1 MLEYDRLVLFRL
13 LMLFE
18 QIQQVGTSKLFRK
31 RNPLDF
37 RFADAH
43 IRFPYHVLNERTL
56 ELRPFPIEY
65 FTRKRIIAY
74 SLRTAIKHHQP
85 FGEPINDRFHFDRT
99 LVFRI
104 IGQQRQQE
112 GIVV

>member
-74 SLRTAIKHHQP
+74 SLRTSIISPLANQSMTGFTLIEP
-85 FGEPINDRFHFDRT
+85 SYFG
-99 LVFRI
+99 
-104 IGQQRQQE
+104 
-112 GIVV
+112 